1 MQERYIKT
9 NGIHLHVIEDGPPDG
24 PLVILLHGFPEF
36 WYGWR
41 KQIPALVEAGYHVLA
56 PDQRGYNVSNKP
68 KGIGAY
74 NLGLLAQDVVG
85 LLDAQE
91 CDKAFV
97 VGHDWGGLVAWWL
110 GMKHADRLQRM
121 AILNVPHPLVG
132 FQTARRSPQQLLRSL
147 YVVFFQILRLP
158 EALLRL
164 NNWRGIVRA
173 MQGSSRPGAFTD
185 DDFQRYRSAWSQPGA
200 ITAMLNYYRAFVR
213 AFPPMPNPRVTVPT
227 RMIWGVHDV
236 ALSRQMAQPS
246 IDLCDNGELIFIEE
260 ATHWVQHDEPERVNR
275 LLVEFLR

>member
-1 MQERYIKT
+1 MKT
-9 NGIHLHVIEDGPPDG
+9 NGINLHVIEDGPPDG

-41 KQIPALVEAGYHVLA
+41 QQIPALVEAGYHVLA

-74 NLGLLAQDVVG
+74 NLDLLAQDVVG
-85 LLDAQE
+85 LIDAQGR
-91 CDKAFV
+91 DKAFV
-97 VGHDWGGLVAWWL
+97 VGHDWGALVTWWL

-121 AILNVPHPLVG
+121 TILNVPHPLVG
-132 FQTARRSPQQLLRSL
+132 IQTVRRSPQQLLRSL
-147 YVVFFQILRLP
+147 YVAFFQIPRLP

-164 NNWRGIVRA
+164 NNGRGMVQA
-173 MQGSSRPGAFTD
+173 MQGSSRPDTFTNE
-185 DDFQRYRSAWSQPGA
+185 DFQRYRSAWAQPGA

-213 AFPPMPNPRVTVPT
+213 RLPPIPNPRVTVPT
-227 RMIWGVHDV
+227 RLIWGVHDM

-246 IDLCDNGELIFIEE
+246 IDLCDDGQLIFIEE
-260 ATHWVQHDEPERVNR
+260 ATHWVQHDEPDRVNR
-275 LLVEFLR
+275 LLLEFFGSSLH